1 MIYGRTAYNRPVC
14 VPGLAALQG
23 SIRLGRLRLPRLIP
37 PTFCQPWSL
46 LRKALIRAGKTSH
59 TAGTLCAIPPKFF
72 VNKKHK
78 NYTAK
83 CEKWVDAIKNM
94 G

>member
-1 MIYGRTAYNRPVC
+1 MRSGPT
-14 VPGLAALQG
+14 ALQG

-59 TAGTLCAIPPKFF
+59 TAGTL
-72 VNKKHK
+72 
-78 NYTAK
+78 Y
-83 CEKWVDAIKNM
+83 AIKIEIYEECAASVRRKEKIM
-94 G
+94 